1 MVARPRLGGSHDRA
15 THAGLETRACSSY
28 VCRMNRLGMSGLGL
42 CLLLL
47 GLLLVGLPAHA
58 APDDPSIRLEVSE
71 QGPNLPWTVVIR
83 NEGAEPVR
91 LVADPRLLW
100 FEVVAPGHK
109 KTQVCRLPEGLFPSK
124 PSKDHEVVL
133 KPRERVTSKFDPRYQ
148 CFAAG
153 GQSLLVPGAVVN
165 PRFGWP
171 EKTKTTWKKGKR
183 VEVPVA
189 QLPPYVARVVD
200 RPALKLLR
208 GEPWALRSSYAAWA
222 RAGLAQDG
230 EPEGPLEL
238 KLTRG
243 SDADVELSAE
253 VSFTLRNRSRETQR
267 VFLRREFI
275 TFEVMS
281 QDASATCDPQ
291 PDSRAPDPQEF
302 VTLRPGGSSSLS
314 SRLVELC
321 PRGTFARPGLYLVH
335 ARFDARESGDEFDVD
350 AYVGRVSTSRP
361 ITIRIRKGDEKPRLV
376 TMRLLREPKPRDK

>member
-1 MVARPRLGGSHDRA
+1 
-15 THAGLETRACSSY
+15 
-28 VCRMNRLGMSGLGL
+28 MNRLGMTALG
-42 CLLLL
+42 L

-58 APDDPSIRLEVSE
+58 APDHPSIALEVSE
-71 QGPNLPWTVVIR
+71 KGPNLPWTLVIR
-83 NEGAEPVR
+83 NDGAEPVR

-100 FEVVAPGHK
+100 FEVDAPGNK
-109 KTQVCRLPEGLFPSK
+109 KTQVCRLPAGLFPPK
-124 PSKDHEVVL
+124 PAKDHEVVL
-133 KPRERVTSKFDPRYQ
+133 KPHDRVTSKFDPRFQ

-153 GQSLLVPGAVVN
+153 GQSLLVPGAVVK

-189 QLPPYVARVVD
+189 QPPPYVAQAVD
-200 RPALKLLR
+200 RPAVKLLR

-222 RAGLAQDG
+222 RAGLAADG

-243 SDADVELSAE
+243 SDADVELSTEIA
-253 VSFTLRNRSRETQR
+253 FTVRNRSRETQR

-275 TFEVMS
+275 TFEVIS
-281 QDASATCDPQ
+281 QDAAVTCDPQ
-291 PDSRAPDPQEF
+291 PDARAPDPQEF

-335 ARFDARESGDEFDVD
+335 ARFDAKESGDEFDVN

-376 TMRLLREPKPRDK
+376 TMRLLHEPKPHDK